1 MPAAPINAAPRL
13 TTQTLVSVAGSAAL
27 GLALTILGVRSLV
40 TGGWPTLLAVTLTV
54 IGVLGIALGAATWYG
69 RRAAWAMLAATW
81 GVVGFCAF
89 FAAPKLV
96 HLPKLE
102 QVTIEMEL
110 KMGRKAAEEEVDG
123 RNLVIRS
130 ENLAVCTLF
139 ALPFALLCIGLVV
152 GGRELEKH

>member
-1 MPAAPINAAPRL
+1 MPAAPIKL
-13 TTQTLVSVAGSAAL
+13 TTQTLVSVAGSVML
-27 GLALTILGVRSLV
+27 GLALVVIGVRELLN
-40 TGGWPTLLAVTLTV
+40 GGFPPLLGTTITI

-69 RRAAWAMLAATW
+69 RRAAWAILAATW

-96 HLPKLE
+96 DLPKLE

-110 KMGRKAAEEEVDG
+110 KLGRKVAEEKVDD
-123 RNLVIRS
+123 RNLVIRAQ
-130 ENLAVCTLF
+130 NIAVCTVF
-139 ALPFALLCIGLVV
+139 ALPFALLCIGLIT